1 MVMEDCGRVKPR
13 SFLEQR
19 VSERVFITVRK
30 MTTLR
35 GSPWYTPIS
44 RGTGSVDHVSVEI
57 VAVTATDG
65 RTLEERSSAPGR
77 TG

>member
-35 GSPWYTPIS
+35 GLPWY
-44 RGTGSVDHVSVEI
+44 TGSVDHVSVEMVPDRPEYI
-57 VAVTATDG
+57 
-65 RTLEERSSAPGR
+65 P
-77 TG
+77 